1 MSAGRGGLLRGA
13 KKVGELSVDDL
24 MLLLRGEI
32 GNIVEEKLNDR
43 FTKFEEDLNKTFC
56 EIEEHFSKVDSSIQK
71 LEDRMAVMEAGRMD
85 LENSCLKGKIDNN
98 ILQQRNR
105 LQSGRINNMEV
116 DKETLMNPDLL
127 RAHVYDVLFQPI
139 LSKAFAK
146 GEIDRIPLHE
156 ELIETIHPLPPREPK
171 PTPVGAAPEPAPLPQ
186 IIFRIMSRY
195 WKSKIFDFKRDFF
208 TEYNKNKKTE
218 VYITDDKTPAFQKCL
233 NRLRNIDLVNSEKVM
248 LRGTTIRFKM
258 KGKDTWSYVKN
269 PFGENLAEM
278 LKKFES

>member
-1 MSAGRGGLLRGA
+1 MSAGRDGLVRGA
-13 KKVGELSVDDL
+13 KKVGEMSVNDL
-24 MLLLRGEI
+24 LLLLRGEI

-56 EIEEHFSKVDSSIQK
+56 EIEDHFTKVDSSIQK
-71 LEDRMAVMEAGRMD
+71 LEDRMAVLEAGKME
-85 LENSCLKGKIDNN
+85 LENSCLKGRIDNN

-105 LQSGRINNMEV
+105 LPSGRINNLKV
-116 DKETLMNPDLL
+116 DKVTMENPDLL
-127 RAHVYDVLFQPI
+127 RAHVYDVLFRPI
-139 LSKAFAK
+139 LSKALAK
-146 GEIDRIPLHE
+146 GEINRIPGHE

-171 PTPVGAAPEPAPLPQ
+171 PTPVGASPEPAPLPQ

-208 TEYNKNKKTE
+208 TEFNKNNDVE

-278 LKKFES
+278 LKKFDS